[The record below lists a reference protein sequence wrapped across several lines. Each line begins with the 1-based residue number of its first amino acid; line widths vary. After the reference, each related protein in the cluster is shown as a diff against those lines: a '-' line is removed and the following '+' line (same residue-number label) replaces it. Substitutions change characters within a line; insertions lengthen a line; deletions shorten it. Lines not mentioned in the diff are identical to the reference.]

1 MEDYEGAFLER
12 VQDVEVLD
20 KAGRRTAA
28 MHFGG
33 VTIECLLKYMIFT
46 SLPKNAKWEW
56 KTDTNDPGH
65 TIKNPGH
72 NYEDALRCYNRLRDR
87 VQQFPY
93 VRKWLQEVE
102 NPNGPFIDARYLGN
116 LPDDETYK
124 RWWKSYHS
132 LKRWLQIQ
140 LTQL

>member
-12 VQDVEVLD
+12 VRDVEALD
-20 KAGRRTAA
+20 KSGRRIAA

-46 SLPKNAKWEW
+46 SLPKNAIWEW

-87 VQQFPY
+87 VQQSPH

-102 NPNGPFIDARYLGN
+102 NPNGLFIDARYLGN
-116 LPDDETYK
+116 SPDDETYK

-132 LKRWLQIQ
+132 LKRWLQTQ

>member
-12 VQDVEVLD
+12 VRDVEVLD
-20 KAGRRTAA
+20 SAGRRIAA

-46 SLPKNAKWEW
+46 SLPENAKREW
-56 KTDTNDPGH
+56 KTDTNNPGH

-87 VQQFPY
+87 VQQSPY

-102 NPNGPFIDARYLGN
+102 NPNGPYIDVRYLGTS
-116 LPDDETYK
+116 PDDETYK
-124 RWWKSYHS
+124 RWRKSYHN
-132 LKRWLQIQ
+132 LKRWLQTQ